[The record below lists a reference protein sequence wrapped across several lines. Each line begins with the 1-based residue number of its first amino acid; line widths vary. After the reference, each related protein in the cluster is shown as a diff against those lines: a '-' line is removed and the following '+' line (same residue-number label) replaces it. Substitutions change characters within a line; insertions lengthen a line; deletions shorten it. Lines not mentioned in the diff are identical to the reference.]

1 MPNPIMNDMAAE
13 VPVMPASDTP
23 RPTMPAPAIGEAELK
38 AAQDTLEKYKECKA
52 NYDARLIENEDWWKL
67 QHWRNFKHG
76 FGADKRVEDKRQA
89 YNEKPVSAWLFN
101 SIMNKH
107 ADAMDNFPMPA
118 VLPRAKDDE
127 AVAKMLS
134 SVLPV
139 VFDNCKFE
147 ATYSSNWWDKLKN
160 GCANYGIFWNPK
172 LENGIGDIDIRAIDM
187 LNFYWEPGVQRIQ
200 DSKNVFFLTLK
211 DNDVL
216 EAEHPELKG
225 KLRESGLSQK
235 QYRYDDHVDTSH
247 KSVVVDWYYKVN
259 RGSGDILHYVQW
271 VDDNILFASEN
282 DPRYADGF
290 YAHGKYPFVL
300 DPLYEE
306 KGSPAAFGYI
316 DVMRSP
322 QEFVDRITGSII
334 DNATWAAKPRYF
346 AKDNSS
352 VNEDEFLDT
361 TRQIVHT
368 AGNVDDQNLRP
379 IETKEL
385 SPNVLNVRQALIDE
399 LKETSG
405 NRDFA
410 QGSTTGGVN
419 AASAISALIEAG
431 SKGSR
436 DMIKGAYRAY
446 GEICELVIEL
456 IRQFY
461 DEPRMF
467 RITGE
472 NGTPEFIEFNNAG
485 MQPVPTQEFGMEFV
499 TKAPVFDVDVK
510 AQKSSPYA
518 RAAQNELALQFYN
531 LGFFNPQLTDQALAA
546 IEMMEFDGKEKVRE
560 TIRKNGTLY
569 EQLMQAQQT
578 NLQLADLMAQQTGDT
593 RILQAL
599 QQQMGMEPTAAPA
612 GGNVSEPKKSL
623 AERTQEAAANA
634 ASAR

>member
-1 MPNPIMNDMAAE
+1 M
-13 VPVMPASDTP
+13 
-23 RPTMPAPAIGEAELK
+23 
-38 AAQDTLEKYKECKA
+38 
-52 NYDARLIENEDWWKL
+52 
-67 QHWRNFKHG
+67 
-76 FGADKRVEDKRQA
+76 
-89 YNEKPVSAWLFN
+89 
-101 SIMNKH
+101 
-107 ADAMDNFPMPA
+107 
-118 VLPRAKDDE
+118 
-127 AVAKMLS
+127 
-134 SVLPV
+134 
-139 VFDNCKFE
+139 
-147 ATYSSNWWDKLKN
+147 
-160 GCANYGIFWNPK
+160 
-172 LENGIGDIDIRAIDM
+172 NGIGVIAIRQIDM
-187 LNFYWEPGVQRIQ
+187 LNFYWEPGVQRLQ

-271 VDDNILFASEN
+271 LDDNILFASEN

-300 DPLYEE
+300 DPLFEE

-322 QEFVDRITGSII
+322 QEYIDRMTGNII

-361 TRQIVHT
+361 TKQIVHA

-385 SPNVLNVRQALIDE
+385 SANVLNVRQSLIDE

-510 AQKSSPYA
+510 AQKSSPYS

-560 TIRKNGTLY
+560 MIRNNGTLF
-569 EQLMQAQQT
+569 EQLQQAQQT
-578 NLQLADLMAQQTGDT
+578 NLQLADLVAQQTGDT
-593 RILQAL
+593 RILNAL
-599 QQQMGMEPTAAPA
+599 QMQMGMEPTPA
-612 GGNVSEPKKSL
+612 QSGGTSKPAKSI
-623 AERTQEAAANA
+623 ADRNRAAAATA
-634 ASAR
+634 ASVRR